1 LINPEHLRLHV
12 IRPVLALIGGRGDK
26 SVEDLL
32 LGTAAQESH
41 LGTFLVQ
48 IKGPAKGIF
57 QIEPH
62 THDSVW
68 TNYLAFRPELAGKVD
83 SLGSEN
89 RDLDLVAN
97 LAYQVA
103 IARCIYLP
111 IKEKIPDT
119 REGQA
124 GYWKAYYNTRA
135 GKGSV
140 DEYLSNFYRFVDKS
154 K

>member
-1 LINPEHLRLHV
+1 MNAEHLRIHV
-12 IRPVLALIGGRGDK
+12 IRPVLAVLGGRTDQ

-41 LGTFLVQ
+41 LGEYLVQ
-48 IKGPAKGIF
+48 IRGPAKGIF

-68 TNYLAFRPELAGKVD
+68 TNYLAFRPELAERVESFATD
-83 SLGSEN
+83 N
-89 RDLDLVAN
+89 RDLDLIGN
-97 LAYQVA
+97 IPYQVA
-103 IARCIYLP
+103 IARCIYFP
-111 IKEKIPDT
+111 VKERIPDT

-135 GKGSV
+135 GKGTV
-140 DEYLSNFYRFVDKS
+140 EEYMSNYYRFVDKS
-154 K
+154 R